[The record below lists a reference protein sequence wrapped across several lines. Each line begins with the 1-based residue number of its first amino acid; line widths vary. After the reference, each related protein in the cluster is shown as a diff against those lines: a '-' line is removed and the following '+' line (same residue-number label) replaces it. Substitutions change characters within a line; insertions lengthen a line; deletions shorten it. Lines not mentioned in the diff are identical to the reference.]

1 MTPDRF
7 GRRDAIKLMASG
19 AAAMAAGAGA
29 CGLST
34 RAVAATTSWREA
46 LYYDR
51 LGGNKIRCRICPKE
65 CVVGD
70 RERGFC
76 GVKENRGGRYY
87 TLVYGQCAA
96 VNLDPIEKKPL
107 FHFLPS
113 SSAFSI
119 ATAGCNFDCKDCQ
132 NWEISQVRPEQV
144 KDPINLPPDQ
154 VVSLAKRYRA
164 RSIAYTYSEPVV
176 FYEYMLDTAK
186 AGQAQGIKSIM
197 ISNGYIRP
205 EPMKQLAPYLAA
217 IKIDLKSI
225 SNSFYKTYC
234 LGELDPV
241 LDTLKLVHKLGKWL
255 EVVYLVVP
263 TLNDDEA
270 TIRKMCQWV
279 KANLGSEV
287 PLHFSR
293 FSPDYQLKKLP
304 PTPYETL
311 QRCRKIARET
321 GINFVYVGNVPGESN
336 VSTWCPRC
344 GKIVVRRSGFQVLE
358 VNLRNG
364 ACKYCARKIPGV
376 WS

>member
-1 MTPDRF
+1 MSEQLDR
-7 GRRDAIKLMASG
+7 REAVKLMASG
-19 AAAMAAGAGA
+19 AAAVAAGAGV
-29 CGLST
+29 CLS
-34 RAVAATTSWREA
+34 AGGAAMAAGTSFREA
-46 LYYDR
+46 MYYDR
-51 LGGNKIRCRICPKE
+51 LGGKKIRCRVCPKE

-113 SSAFSI
+113 SGAFSI

-144 KDPINLPPDQ
+144 PDPIHLPPEQ
-154 VVSLAKRYRA
+154 VVALAKRYGA

-186 AGQAQGIKSIM
+186 AGRAQGIKSIM

-205 EPMKQLAPYLAA
+205 EPMTRVLEYLDAV
-217 IKIDLKSI
+217 KIDLKSM
-225 SNSFYKTYC
+225 SEEFYKTYC
-234 LGELDPV
+234 VGELPPV
-241 LDTLKLVHKLGKWL
+241 LDTLKLVKKLGKWL

-263 TLNDDEA
+263 TLNDSESA
-270 TIRKMCQWV
+270 VRQMCQWV
-279 KANLGSEV
+279 RTNLGSEV

-293 FSPDYQLKKLP
+293 FYPSYQMKKLP

-321 GINFVYVGNVPGESN
+321 GINFVYIGNVPGESN

-344 GKIVVRRSGFQVLE
+344 GKIVVRRSGYQVLE

>member
-1 MTPDRF
+1 MTPDRLD
-7 GRRDAIKLMASG
+7 RRDALKLMVSG
-19 AAAMAAGAGA
+19 TAAVAAGAALCARPHRAAAAGA
-29 CGLST
+29 P
-34 RAVAATTSWREA
+34 RREA

-51 LGGNKIRCRICPKE
+51 LGGNKIRCRVCPKE

-76 GVKENRGGRYY
+76 GVKENQGGRYY

-113 SSAFSI
+113 SAAFSI

-154 VVSLAKRYRA
+154 VVSLAKRYSA

-234 LGELDPV
+234 VGEVDPV

-263 TLNDDEA
+263 TLNDGEG
-270 TIRKMCQWV
+270 TVRQMCQWV

-293 FSPDYQLKKLP
+293 FIPNYQLKKLP

>member
-7 GRRDAIKLMASG
+7 DRRDAIKLMASG
-19 AAAMAAGAGA
+19 AAAMAAGAGV
-29 CGLST
+29 CGLP
-34 RAVAATTSWREA
+34 RPAAAAGTSWREA

-51 LGGNKIRCRICPKE
+51 LGGNKIRCRVCPKE

-87 TLVYGQCAA
+87 TLVYGECAA
-96 VNLDPIEKKPL
+96 VNVDPIEKKPL

-113 SSAFSI
+113 SGAFSI

-144 KDPINLPPDQ
+144 EDPIHLPPDQ
-154 VVSLAKRYRA
+154 VVALAKRYRA

-176 FYEYMLDTAK
+176 FYEYMLDTAR
-186 AGQAQGIKSIM
+186 AGRAQGIKSIM

-205 EPMKQLAPYLAA
+205 EPMARLAEYLDA

-225 SNSFYKTYC
+225 SEDFYRTYC
-234 LGELDPV
+234 VGELGPV
-241 LDTLKLVHKLGKWL
+241 LDTLKQVKRLGKWL

-263 TLNDDEA
+263 TLNDSES
-270 TIRKMCQWV
+270 TVRKMCQWV
-279 KANLGSEV
+279 KGNLGSEV

-293 FSPDYQLKKLP
+293 FQPHYQLKKLP
-304 PTPYETL
+304 STPYETL

-321 GINFVYVGNVPGESN
+321 GINFVYIGNVPGESN

-344 GKIVVRRSGFQVLE
+344 GKIVVRRMGFQVME